1 MASNPKRLQDV
12 KIKEKPCFSG
22 SFVIHA
28 HTSQKLGELLLDIEQ
43 LCEKHEAKFEENT
56 LGLDY

>member
-1 MASNPKRLQDV
+1 